1 LVGGYVFRRAISVIL
16 VVFVVATG
24 TFILMHAIPGGPFKK
39 EKALPPA
46 VQRNIEE
53 RYKLNDPLWKQ
64 YTDYLKNLVR
74 GDLGPSFKY
83 LGRSVN
89 DIIRDGFPVSA
100 TLGAWAILFA
110 LVVGVPA
117 GIISALNQNKWQDN
131 VVMAIAIIGVSVPN
145 FVIATLLMYVFAV
158 KLRWLPVA
166 MWGTP
171 KHVILPMIALAGF
184 PAAFFARLMRSST
197 LDVLSQDYIRTARAK
212 GLSWYAVVVKHVVKN
227 AILPVVTYLGP
238 LIAGILTG
246 SFVVENIFA
255 IPGLGRYYVTSI
267 YNRDYTTIMGV
278 TIFYSAFL
286 VLLNFLVDIAYGWID
301 PRIKLVKAKE

>member
-1 LVGGYVFRRAISVIL
+1 MGGYVLRRAISVIL
-16 VVFVVATG
+16 VVLVVATG
-24 TFILMHAIPGGPFKK
+24 TFVLMHAIPGGPFKK

-64 YTDYLKNLVR
+64 YTDYMSNLIR

-117 GIISALNQNKWQDN
+117 GIISALNQNRWQDN

-171 KHVILPMIALAGF
+171 RHVILPMIALAGF

-278 TIFYSAFL
+278 TIFYSTFL

>member
-1 LVGGYVFRRAISVIL
+1 
-16 VVFVVATG
+16 
-24 TFILMHAIPGGPFKK
+24 MHAIPGGPFKK

-64 YTDYLKNLVR
+64 YTDYLRNLVR

>member
-1 LVGGYVFRRAISVIL
+1 VGGYVLRRAISVIL
-16 VVFVVATG
+16 VVLVVATG
-24 TFILMHAIPGGPFKK
+24 TFVLMHAIPGGPFKK

-64 YTDYLKNLVR
+64 YTDYMSNLIR

-117 GIISALNQNKWQDN
+117 GIISALNQNRWQDN

-171 KHVILPMIALAGF
+171 RHVILPMIALAGF

-278 TIFYSAFL
+278 TIFYSTFL

>member
-1 LVGGYVFRRAISVIL
+1 MGGYVLRRAISVIL

-64 YTDYLKNLVR
+64 YTDYLRNLVR

>member
-1 LVGGYVFRRAISVIL
+1 MGGYVLRRAISVIL
-16 VVFVVATG
+16 VVLVVATG
-24 TFILMHAIPGGPFKK
+24 TFVLMHAIPGGPFKK

-64 YTDYLKNLVR
+64 YTDYMSNLIR

-117 GIISALNQNKWQDN
+117 GIISALNQNRWQDN

-171 KHVILPMIALAGF
+171 RHVILPMIALAGF

>member
-1 LVGGYVFRRAISVIL
+1 MGGYVLRRAISVIL
-16 VVFVVATG
+16 VVLVVATG

-64 YTDYLKNLVR
+64 YTDYLRNLVR

-131 VVMAIAIIGVSVPN
+131 AVMAIAIIGVSVPN

-286 VLLNFLVDIAYGWID
+286 VLLNFLVDITYGWID

>member
-1 LVGGYVFRRAISVIL
+1 MGGYVLRRAISVIL
-16 VVFVVATG
+16 VVFVVASG
-24 TFILMHAIPGGPFKK
+24 TFILMHTIPGGPFKK

-46 VQRNIEE
+46 IQRNIEE

-64 YTDYLKNLVR
+64 YTDYLGNLIR

-100 TLGAWAILFA
+100 ALGAWAILFA

-145 FVIATLLMYVFAV
+145 FVIATLLMYLFGVR
-158 KLRWLPVA
+158 LRWLPVA

-238 LIAGILTG
+238 LVAGILTG

>member
-1 LVGGYVFRRAISVIL
+1 
-16 VVFVVATG
+16 
-24 TFILMHAIPGGPFKK
+24 MHTIPGGPFKK

-64 YTDYLKNLVR
+64 YTDYLSNLVR

-131 VVMAIAIIGVSVPN
+131 AVMAIAIIGVSVPN

-166 MWGTP
+166 LWGTP

-238 LIAGILTG
+238 LVAGILTG

>member
-1 LVGGYVFRRAISVIL
+1 MSLEGPFLLSSSYLWLRPDIH
-16 VVFVVATG
+16 
-24 TFILMHAIPGGPFKK
+24 LMHAIPGARSRRRRLCLRLSSGISRRGT
-39 EKALPPA
+39 A
-46 VQRNIEE
+46 QR
-53 RYKLNDPLWKQ
+53 PLWKQ
-64 YTDYLKNLVR
+64 YTDYMSNLVR

-131 VVMAIAIIGVSVPN
+131 AVMAIAIIGVSVPN

-166 MWGTP
+166 LWGTP

-286 VLLNFLVDIAYGWID
+286 VLVNFLVDITYGWID

>member
-1 LVGGYVFRRAISVIL
+1 
-16 VVFVVATG
+16 
-24 TFILMHAIPGGPFKK
+24 MHAIPGGPFKK

-64 YTDYLKNLVR
+64 YTDYMSNLIR

-117 GIISALNQNKWQDN
+117 GIISALNQNRWQDN

-171 KHVILPMIALAGF
+171 RHVILPMIALAGF

-278 TIFYSAFL
+278 TIFYSTFL

>member
-1 LVGGYVFRRAISVIL
+1 VGGYVLRRLISVFL
-16 VVFVVATG
+16 VVFVVASG
-24 TFILMHAIPGGPFKK
+24 TFVLMHTIPGGPFKK

-46 VQRNIEE
+46 IQRNIEE

-64 YTDYLKNLVR
+64 YADYLKNLLR

-100 TLGAWAILFA
+100 ALGAWAILFA

-131 VVMAIAIIGVSVPN
+131 AVMAIAIIGVSVPN

-171 KHVILPMIALAGF
+171 RHVILPMIALAGF

-238 LIAGILTG
+238 LVAGILTG

-286 VLLNFLVDIAYGWID
+286 VLVNFLVDITYGWID

>member
-1 LVGGYVFRRAISVIL
+1 VGGYVLRRAISVIL
-16 VVFVVATG
+16 VVLVVATG
-24 TFILMHAIPGGPFKK
+24 TFVLMHAIPGGPFKK

-64 YTDYLKNLVR
+64 YTDYMSNLIR

-117 GIISALNQNKWQDN
+117 GIISALNQNRWQDN

-171 KHVILPMIALAGF
+171 RHVILPMIALAGF

>member
-1 LVGGYVFRRAISVIL
+1 MGGYVLRRAISVIL
-16 VVFVVATG
+16 VVLVVATG

-64 YTDYLKNLVR
+64 YTDYLRNLVR

-131 VVMAIAIIGVSVPN
+131 AVMAIAIIGVSVPN

>member
-1 LVGGYVFRRAISVIL
+1 MGGYVLRRAISVIL
-16 VVFVVATG
+16 VVLVVATG

-64 YTDYLKNLVR
+64 YTDYLRNLVR

-131 VVMAIAIIGVSVPN
+131 AVMAIAIIGVSVPN
-145 FVIATLLMYVFAV
+145 FVIATLLMYVFGV
-158 KLRWLPVA
+158 RLRWLPVA

-171 KHVILPMIALAGF
+171 KHVILPMLALAGF

-238 LIAGILTG
+238 LIAGVLTG

>member
-1 LVGGYVFRRAISVIL
+1 VGGYVLRRAISVIL

-64 YTDYLKNLVR
+64 YTDYMSNLVR

-131 VVMAIAIIGVSVPN
+131 AVMAIAIIGVSVPN

-166 MWGTP
+166 LWGTP

-286 VLLNFLVDIAYGWID
+286 VLVNFLVDITYGWID

>member
-1 LVGGYVFRRAISVIL
+1 VGGYVLRRAISVIL

-64 YTDYLKNLVR
+64 YTDYLRNLVR

>member
-1 LVGGYVFRRAISVIL
+1 MGGYVLRRAISVIL

-64 YTDYLKNLVR
+64 YTDYMSNLVR

-131 VVMAIAIIGVSVPN
+131 AVMAIAIIGVSVPN

-166 MWGTP
+166 LWGTP

-286 VLLNFLVDIAYGWID
+286 VLVNFLVDITYGWID

>member
-1 LVGGYVFRRAISVIL
+1 MGGYVLRRLISVFL
-16 VVFVVATG
+16 VVFVVASG
-24 TFILMHAIPGGPFKK
+24 TFVLMHTIPGGPFKK

-46 VQRNIEE
+46 IQRNIEE

-64 YTDYLKNLVR
+64 YADYLKNLLR

-100 TLGAWAILFA
+100 ALGAWAILFA

-131 VVMAIAIIGVSVPN
+131 AVMAIAIIGVSVPN

-171 KHVILPMIALAGF
+171 RHVILPMIALAGF

-238 LIAGILTG
+238 LVAGILTG

-286 VLLNFLVDIAYGWID
+286 VLVNFLVDITYGWID

>member
-1 LVGGYVFRRAISVIL
+1 VGGYVLRRAISVIL

-24 TFILMHAIPGGPFKK
+24 TFILMHTIPGGPFKK

-64 YTDYLKNLVR
+64 YTDYLSNLVR

-131 VVMAIAIIGVSVPN
+131 AVMAIAIIGVSVPN

-166 MWGTP
+166 LWGTP

-238 LIAGILTG
+238 LVAGILTG

>member
-1 LVGGYVFRRAISVIL
+1 VGGYVLRRAISVIL
-16 VVFVVATG
+16 VVFVVASG
-24 TFILMHAIPGGPFKK
+24 TFILMHTIPGGPFKK

-46 VQRNIEE
+46 IQRNIEE

-64 YTDYLKNLVR
+64 YTDYLGNLIR

-100 TLGAWAILFA
+100 ALGAWAILFA

-145 FVIATLLMYVFAV
+145 FVIATLLMYLFGVR
-158 KLRWLPVA
+158 LRWLPVA

-238 LIAGILTG
+238 LVAGILTG

>member
-1 LVGGYVFRRAISVIL
+1 MGGYVLRRAVSVIL

-64 YTDYLKNLVR
+64 YTDYMSNLVR

-117 GIISALNQNKWQDN
+117 GVISALNQNRWQDN
-131 VVMAIAIIGVSVPN
+131 AVMAIAIIGVSVPN

-238 LIAGILTG
+238 LVAGILTG

-278 TIFYSAFL
+278 TIFYSVFL

>member
-1 LVGGYVFRRAISVIL
+1 VGGYVLRRAVSVIL

-64 YTDYLKNLVR
+64 YTDYMSNLVH

-89 DIIRDGFPVSA
+89 DIIREGFPVSA

-117 GIISALNQNKWQDN
+117 GVISALNQNRWQDN
-131 VVMAIAIIGVSVPN
+131 AVMAIAIIGVSVPN

-238 LIAGILTG
+238 LVAGVLTG

>member
-1 LVGGYVFRRAISVIL
+1 
-16 VVFVVATG
+16 
-24 TFILMHAIPGGPFKK
+24 MHTIPGGPFKK

-46 VQRNIEE
+46 IQRNIEE

-64 YTDYLKNLVR
+64 YADYLKNLLR

-100 TLGAWAILFA
+100 ALGAWAILFA

-131 VVMAIAIIGVSVPN
+131 AVMAIAIIGVSVPN

-238 LIAGILTG
+238 LVAGILTG

-286 VLLNFLVDIAYGWID
+286 VLVNFLVDITYGWID

>member
-1 LVGGYVFRRAISVIL
+1 
-16 VVFVVATG
+16 
-24 TFILMHAIPGGPFKK
+24 MHASPGGPFKK

-64 YTDYLKNLVR
+64 YTDYMSNLIR

-117 GIISALNQNKWQDN
+117 GIISALNQNRWQDN

-171 KHVILPMIALAGF
+171 RHVILPMIALAGF

>member
-1 LVGGYVFRRAISVIL
+1 
-16 VVFVVATG
+16 
-24 TFILMHAIPGGPFKK
+24 MHAIPGGPFKK

-64 YTDYLKNLVR
+64 YTDYMSNLIR

-117 GIISALNQNKWQDN
+117 GIISALNQNRWQDN

-171 KHVILPMIALAGF
+171 RHVILPMIALPGF

>member
-1 LVGGYVFRRAISVIL
+1 MGGYVLRRAISVIL

-64 YTDYLKNLVR
+64 YTDYLSNLVR

-131 VVMAIAIIGVSVPN
+131 AVMAIAIIGVSVPN

-166 MWGTP
+166 LWGTP

-286 VLLNFLVDIAYGWID
+286 VLVNFLVDITYGWID

>member
-1 LVGGYVFRRAISVIL
+1 MGGYVLRRAISVIL

>member
-1 LVGGYVFRRAISVIL
+1 MGGYVLRRLISVFL
-16 VVFVVATG
+16 VVFVVASG
-24 TFILMHAIPGGPFKK
+24 TFVLMHTIPGGPFKK

-46 VQRNIEE
+46 IQRNIEE

-64 YTDYLKNLVR
+64 YADYLKNLLR

-100 TLGAWAILFA
+100 VLGGWAILFA

-117 GIISALNQNKWQDN
+117 GIISALNQNRWQDN

-145 FVIATLLMYVFAV
+145 FVIATLLMYLFAV

-171 KHVILPMIALAGF
+171 KHVILPMMALAGF

-238 LIAGILTG
+238 LVAGILTG

-286 VLLNFLVDIAYGWID
+286 VLLNFLVDITYGWID

>member
-1 LVGGYVFRRAISVIL
+1 
-16 VVFVVATG
+16 
-24 TFILMHAIPGGPFKK
+24 MHAIPGGPFKK

-46 VQRNIEE
+46 IQRNIEE

-64 YTDYLKNLVR
+64 YADYMKNLVR

-100 TLGAWAILFA
+100 VLGAWAILFA
-110 LVVGVPA
+110 LVIGVPA

-131 VVMAIAIIGVSVPN
+131 LVMAIAIIGVSVPN

-238 LIAGILTG
+238 LVAGILTG

-286 VLLNFLVDIAYGWID
+286 VVLNFLVDIAYGWID

>member
-1 LVGGYVFRRAISVIL
+1 VGGYVLRRAISVIL

-64 YTDYLKNLVR
+64 YTDYLRNLVR

-110 LVVGVPA
+110 LVIGVPA

-145 FVIATLLMYVFAV
+145 FVIATLLMYVFGV

-278 TIFYSAFL
+278 TIFYSVFL
-286 VLLNFLVDIAYGWID
+286 VLLNFLVDITYGWID

>member
-1 LVGGYVFRRAISVIL
+1 MGGYVLRRAISVIL

-238 LIAGILTG
+238 LVAGILTG

>member
-1 LVGGYVFRRAISVIL
+1 VGGYVLRRAISVIL